1 MTDKPKIALD
11 IKENRLIRIM
21 WISFGFLMVAMGILG
36 AILPILPGTVFFI
49 IAAICFAKSSEKF
62 YKMLI
67 HNKYVGPHL
76 QNYLEDKFIPIKT
89 KIIIISSLWIS
100 ITASAVYVL
109 EVFWQRAIMFSVAI
123 GVSIYIIMHRSRKTI
138 SNEK

>member
-1 MTDKPKIALD
+1 MADKPKIALD
-11 IKENRLIRIM
+11 IKENRLIRIL
-21 WISFGFLMVAMGILG
+21 WISFGFLMVVLGILG
-36 AILPILPGTVFFI
+36 AILPIVPGTVFFI
-49 IAAICFAKSSEKF
+49 LAAICFAKSSEKF

-76 QNYLEDKFIPIKT
+76 QNYLEEKFIPIKT

-109 EVFWQRAIMFSVAI
+109 DVFWQRAIMFSVAI
-123 GVSIYIIMHRSRKTI
+123 GVTIYIIMHKSRKTI
-138 SNEK
+138 NN

>member
-109 EVFWQRAIMFSVAI
+109 DVFWQRAIMFSVAI
-123 GVSIYIIMHRSRKTI
+123 GVSIYIIMHRSRKRM
-138 SNEK
+138 SNE

>member
-11 IKENRLIRIM
+11 IKENRLIRLM

-36 AILPILPGTVFFI
+36 AILPLLPGTVFFI
-49 IAAICFAKSSEKF
+49 LAAICFAKSSEKF

-100 ITASAVYVL
+100 ITVSAVYVL
-109 EVFWQRAIMFSVAI
+109 EVFWQRAIIFTIAI
-123 GVSIYIIMHRSRKTI
+123 GVSIYIILHRSKKAI
-138 SNEK
+138 SNE

>member
-1 MTDKPKIALD
+1 MDTETKIKLNVN
-11 IKENRLIRIM
+11 ENRLIRFL
-21 WISFGFLMVAMGILG
+21 WVVFGFLMVGLGIMG

-49 IAAICFAKSSEKF
+49 IAAFCFAKSSEKL

-76 QNYLEDKFIPIKT
+76 QNYLEHRFIPIKT

-100 ITASAVYVL
+100 ITTSAIFFM
-109 EVFWQRAIMFSVAI
+109 ESFWGRVAMFTVAI
-123 GVSIYIIMHRSRKTI
+123 GVTVYIVMYRS
-138 SNEK
+138 EKRSE

>member
-1 MTDKPKIALD
+1 MMTDKPKIALD
-11 IKENRLIRIM
+11 INENRLIRIL
-21 WISFGFLMVAMGILG
+21 WISFGFLMVGMGILG
-36 AILPILPGTVFFI
+36 AILPVIPGTIFFI

-62 YKMLI
+62 YKLLI

-76 QNYLEDKFIPIKT
+76 QSYLEEKFIPVKT

-109 EVFWQRAIMFSVAI
+109 DVFWQRAIMFLIAI
-123 GVSIYIIMHRSRKTI
+123 GVTIYIVLHRSKKKI
-138 SNEK
+138 NNE

>member
-11 IKENRLIRIM
+11 INENRLIRIL
-21 WISFGFLMVAMGILG
+21 WISFGFLMVGMGILG
-36 AILPILPGTVFFI
+36 AILPVIPGTIFFI

-62 YKMLI
+62 YKLLI

-76 QNYLEDKFIPIKT
+76 QSYLEEKFIPVKT

-109 EVFWQRAIMFSVAI
+109 DVFWQRAIMFLIAI
-123 GVSIYIIMHRSRKTI
+123 GVTIYIVLHRSKKKI
-138 SNEK
+138 NNE